1 MIRLGLT
8 GSIGMGKST
17 TARMFAE
24 RGVPTYDADAAVH
37 QLYAGKAAP
46 LIEAAFP
53 GTTVDGVVD
62 RRLLK
67 PHVLGRPDAMK
78 KLEAIVHPLVQQE
91 EAVFLERA
99 RLDRKRLVVL
109 DIPLLFET
117 ANPGRVDAAVVVSAP
132 AEIQRTRVMARP
144 GMTEETFDAILKRQM
159 PDKEKRQRAHFLID
173 TGRGLDAAERNV
185 VSILRALSAA
195 G

>member
-17 TARMFAE
+17 TARMFAKK
-24 RGVPTYDADAAVH
+24 GVPTYDADAAVH

-53 GTTVDGVVD
+53 GTTVDGVVV
-62 RRLLK
+62 RQLLK
-67 PHVLGRPDAMK
+67 PHVLGKPDAMK

-91 EAVFLERA
+91 EEVFLERA
-99 RLDRKRLVVL
+99 RSARKRLVVL

-117 ANPGRVDAAVVVSAP
+117 ANHGRVDAAVVVSAQ
-132 AEIQRTRVMARP
+132 ADVQRARVLARP
-144 GMTEETFDAILKRQM
+144 GMSQETFDAILKRQM
-159 PDKEKRQRAHFLID
+159 PDADKRRRAHFLID
-173 TGRGLDAAERNV
+173 TGRGLEAAERDV
-185 VSILRALSAA
+185 VAILRALSAA